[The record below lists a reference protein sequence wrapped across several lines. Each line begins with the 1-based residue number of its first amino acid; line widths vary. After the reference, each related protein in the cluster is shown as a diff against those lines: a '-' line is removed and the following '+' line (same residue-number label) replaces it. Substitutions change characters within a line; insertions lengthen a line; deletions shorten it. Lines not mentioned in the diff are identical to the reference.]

1 MEQNMDCDCGGA
13 LIDGRSSYR
22 VSKKYFSLIIDDIP
36 AFKCTRCDK
45 VLFSEETVDG
55 IQKMVNR
62 IERDT
67 KEIITG
73 KPSSSLYE
81 Y

>member
-1 MEQNMDCDCGGA
+1 MDCDCGGA
-13 LIDGRSSYR
+13 LIDGKSSYR
-22 VSKKYFSLIIDDIP
+22 VSKKHFSLIVDNIP

-45 VLFSEETVDG
+45 VLFDEETVDKM
-55 IQKMVNR
+55 QKLVNR

-73 KPSSSLYE
+73 KPSSSLSDY
-81 Y
+81 